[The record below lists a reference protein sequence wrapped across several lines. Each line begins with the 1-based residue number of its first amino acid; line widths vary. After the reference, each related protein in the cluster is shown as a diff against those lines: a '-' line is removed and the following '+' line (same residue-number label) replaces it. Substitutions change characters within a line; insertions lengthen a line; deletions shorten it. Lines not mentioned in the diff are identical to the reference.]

1 MMALMLTILGIHDGF
16 DVDTYDGSDVDN
28 IIGSD
33 VDNIL
38 GVDYV
43 HGPFDTDL
51 MDMIWI
57 SCDVGK

>member
-1 MMALMLTILGIHDGF
+1 MHHLISPTLNVVTCIL
-16 DVDTYDGSDVDN
+16 DTYDGSDVDN

-43 HGPFDTDL
+43 HGSVDTD
-51 MDMIWI
+51 
-57 SCDVGK
+57 

>member
-1 MMALMLTILGIHDGF
+1 MMALMLTILDIHDGS

-43 HGPFDTDL
+43 HGSFDKD
-51 MDMIWI
+51 
-57 SCDVGK
+57 

>member
-1 MMALMLTILGIHDGF
+1 MMALMLTILDICDGSG
-16 DVDTYDGSDVDN
+16 VDTYDGSDVDN

-43 HGPFDTDL
+43 TAPLIRTS
-51 MDMIWI
+51 WI
-57 SCDVGK
+57 

>member
-1 MMALMLTILGIHDGF
+1 MMALMLTILGTHDGS

-28 IIGSD
+28 IIGFD

-43 HGPFDTDL
+43 HGLVDTD
-51 MDMIWI
+51 
-57 SCDVGK
+57 

>member
-1 MMALMLTILGIHDGF
+1 MMALMLTILDFCDIRCWLQH
-16 DVDTYDGSDVDN
+16 TYDGSDVDN

-43 HGPFDTDL
+43 HGLVDT
-51 MDMIWI
+51 
-57 SCDVGK
+57 G

>member
-1 MMALMLTILGIHDGF
+1 MMALMLTIFDTYDGS

-43 HGPFDTDL
+43 HGSFDKD
-51 MDMIWI
+51 
-57 SCDVGK
+57 

>member
-1 MMALMLTILGIHDGF
+1 MMALMLTMA
-16 DVDTYDGSDVDN
+16 YDGSDVDN

-43 HGPFDTDL
+43 HGSFDKD
-51 MDMIWI
+51 
-57 SCDVGK
+57 

>member
-1 MMALMLTILGIHDGF
+1 MMALMLTILDICDGS

-43 HGPFDTDL
+43 HGPFDTD
-51 MDMIWI
+51 
-57 SCDVGK
+57 

>member
-1 MMALMLTILGIHDGF
+1 MMALMLTILDIYDGS

-43 HGPFDTDL
+43 HGPVDTD
-51 MDMIWI
+51 
-57 SCDVGK
+57 